1 MKMGKV
7 YDQVCMYKAK
17 YPGTITWF
25 RLRKH
30 AKVVEDHLNEGEEPI
45 YTFAGQKNND
55 VLDIW
60 STCVVCVTN
69 KRLIIAQDH
78 ILVGYTMNTIT
89 PDMFN
94 DLEIYSGIIFGKVT
108 IDTVKETVVLTNLD
122 KKSLPE
128 IETAITTF
136 MMEEKKKYGSMN
148 RKKQE
153 S

>member
-1 MKMGKV
+1 MGKV

-30 AKVVEDHLNEGEEPI
+30 AKVVEDHLNDGEEPI
-45 YTFAGQKNND
+45 YTFAGQKNDD

-69 KRLIIAQDH
+69 KRLIVAQDH
-78 ILVGYTMNTIT
+78 ILVGYSMNTIT

-94 DLEIYSGIIFGKVT
+94 DLEVYSGVIFGKLT
-108 IDTVKETVVLTNLD
+108 IDTLKETVVITNLD

-128 IETAITTF
+128 IETAITSF

-148 RKKQE
+148 RQK
-153 S
+153 